1 MTLVFRP
8 YRHTDYPALVSIVK
22 DTWRYD
28 EMASPKVAALLAEVF
43 VSSCL
48 CNATHSIVAQADGD
62 VAGVIL
68 LKDIARHRCSWND
81 RWRQISAL
89 TRLLL
94 RGEGR
99 KVMGVFRNVSCV
111 DAQLLGEIDT
121 AYRGEIALFVLDG
134 KYRGRGLGKALYDRA
149 EAYLRAHA
157 LMPFYLFTDTSCNY
171 RFYERQGLR
180 RRAQHE
186 EVVCVAERKQ
196 RMGFFVYEGNDS
208 LCGSAAA

>member
-22 DTWRYD
+22 DTWRY
-28 EMASPKVAALLAEVF
+28 EQMASPKIAKLLAEVF

-48 CNATHSIVAQADGD
+48 CNATHSIVAQVDGE

-68 LKDIARHRCSWND
+68 LKDIAQHRCSVSD
-81 RWRQISAL
+81 RWRQVSAL

-94 RGEGR
+94 RREGR
-99 KVMGVFRNVSCV
+99 RIMGIFRNVSCV
-111 DAQLLGEIDT
+111 DARLLDEIET
-121 AYRGEIALFVLDG
+121 QYRGEIALFVLDG
-134 KYRGRGLGKALYDRA
+134 RYRGCGIGKALYERA
-149 EAYLRAHA
+149 LASLRARE

-186 EVVCVAERKQ
+186 ETVRV
-196 RMGFFVYEGNDS
+196 G
-208 LCGSAAA
+208 GSRAGDGVFRVRGR

>member
-1 MTLVFRP
+1 MRRIQSSRRP
-8 YRHTDYPALVSIVK
+8 MA
-22 DTWRYD
+22 TWRCHPTQGHC
-28 EMASPKVAALLAEVF
+28 ASPLLVERPVEADQCAHAPAAA
-43 VSSCL
+43 
-48 CNATHSIVAQADGD
+48 
-62 VAGVIL
+62 AG
-68 LKDIARHRCSWND
+68 
-81 RWRQISAL
+81 
-89 TRLLL
+89 
-94 RGEGR
+94 GEEGH
-99 KVMGVFRNVSCV
+99 GVFRNVSCV

-134 KYRGRGLGKALYDRA
+134 KYRGRGLGKALYDWA

-157 LMPFYLFTDTSCNY
+157 LMPFYLFTYISCNY